1 MGKLI
6 VRSVAARKTVFKL
19 CHIVPANHIYWHAD
33 TDVNVAKCETQRDTT
48 VLLY

>member
-33 TDVNVAKCETQRDTT
+33 TDVNVAKCEAQRDTT
-48 VLLY
+48 VLVY